1 MAFCPMALLLRANAA
16 HAAGVRGPLGLGR
29 ETWHGPLNRD
39 ADGIRF
45 AKVELGEG
53 DGAYLN
59 SESLREHAFDIRF
72 RSPLVYRDSFSLRP
86 ALTPHRKWLTIGIGS
101 AYRGQTHKVFQ
112 S

>member
-1 MAFCPMALLLRANAA
+1 MALLLRANAT

-29 ETWHGPLNRD
+29 ETWRRPLITVTL
-39 ADGIRF
+39 DGIRF
-45 AKVELGEG
+45 ARVEFGEG

-59 SESLREHAFDIRF
+59 SESLREHAFNIRL